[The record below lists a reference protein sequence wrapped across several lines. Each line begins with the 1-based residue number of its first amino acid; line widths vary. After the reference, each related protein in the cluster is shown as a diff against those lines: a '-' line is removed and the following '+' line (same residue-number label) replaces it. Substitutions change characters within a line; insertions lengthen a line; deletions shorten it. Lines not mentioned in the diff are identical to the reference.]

1 MQNREILETVP
12 LLRELEESTRE
23 YLARQGRIRLCGRGQ
38 LIYRAKEPVE
48 RVCFQLEGK
57 SMLYNVTHSGNRK
70 IIFILGFGELLNDH
84 VLNEHETSLFCE
96 AVEAGQVLE
105 FPVSV
110 FTEAM
115 KKDFLL
121 TRRILAAQERKIWRL
136 GHQLKNTMGSI
147 YLERKLAAKLWKL
160 SRDFGV
166 PGKRGLE
173 IDIHMTVT
181 FLADLL
187 GAPRETTSRVCKTLA
202 EHGLIRM
209 EKKRICIPD
218 RERMA
223 RFYKT
228 GRYE

>member
-1 MQNREILETVP
+1 MRGENRLYRQKFFERVTPTTLDALWEAGKVSEYPKGHIL
-12 LLRELEESTRE
+12 
-23 YLARQGRIRLCGRGQ
+23 I
-38 LIYRAKEPVE
+38 RAKEDIDMLWV
-48 RVCFQLEGK
+48 QLSGK
-57 SMLYNVTHSGNRK
+57 SMLYNLTHTGRRK

-96 AVEAGQVLE
+96 AVEVGQVLE

>member
-1 MQNREILETVP
+1 M
-12 LLRELEESTRE
+12 
-23 YLARQGRIRLCGRGQ
+23 
-38 LIYRAKEPVE
+38 
-48 RVCFQLEGK
+48 
-57 SMLYNVTHSGNRK
+57 
-70 IIFILGFGELLNDH
+70 
-84 VLNEHETSLFCE
+84 
-96 AVEAGQVLE
+96 
-105 FPVSV
+105 
-110 FTEAM
+110 
-115 KKDFLL
+115 L